1 MRKISLR
8 PDAKRSVM
16 LLSMAVVFFIFQ
28 ATELTGQQLA
38 FPTAEGSGRFATGGR
53 GGDVYEVT
61 NLNNS
66 GPGSIVDAVS
76 SGNRTI
82 VFRVSGTI
90 ALGDVIL
97 RPKSNTTIAG
107 QTAPGDGI
115 CIKGRIYLG
124 SVSDVVIRY
133 IRVRV
138 DAGAAN
144 SSGDAIDI
152 AKGTNIMIDHV
163 SASYARDEGISCQP
177 ESNKITVQWSIISE
191 ALTYENHGYG
201 SLVRGDFG
209 DEKTYHHNLYIHNQG
224 RNPRPGNYT
233 DSSADPEGLHFDFR
247 NNVVYNYGGSKAGYN
262 ADKTSVSRYNF
273 VGNAYIRGLESSG
286 GLAFRESSPVAYGY
300 FENNSINGV
309 IPEDPWSLVAF
320 DGFTAAQQEAYRSRS
335 YEIPMEPVITTSPH
349 QAKTEVLAIAG
360 ASLPQRDTID
370 KRLVLDVLNGTGQ
383 SIATTDD
390 QPEGAWPV
398 LNSSPAP
405 ADDDA
410 DGMPNDWEIAN
421 GLNKD
426 DPEDRNGIGE
436 GGYTHLENYLNSLTT
451 QHARFRAPSN
461 PATTLLDFTK
471 VKLTWEDNT
480 QNETGFSI
488 ERSTGDTENFLPIA
502 EVGANRTMYIDSL
515 LAEEMQYYYRVMAF
529 NEDQTSGYDGLASVR
544 TLGQASLPVQVS
556 GPSPGDQE
564 TLVESLP
571 TLRWDRSINADHYDI
586 YFGHEDPPPFL
597 TNQAETTFKP
607 GKLEKGRRYY
617 WRIDAKNSNGTT
629 TGQRWSFFVK
639 EGINAGQIAY
649 WKLDETEGT
658 TAADQGPFKLDGEL
672 KNMDPVS
679 WYPGKVNGALLFD
692 GIDDAMQVPHRDVLI
707 LSDES
712 FSLSAWIYTE
722 ILPEHAMVLFQ
733 KGSSSGE
740 GEIGSSGRW
749 LGIEIRGDTLQFAIN
764 DSIHESIV
772 TLENA
777 GSLLAF
783 SWSHVVAVRNAEDR
797 NLALYVNGELSS
809 SAPDE
814 TGSLSQED
822 DLHFGNNWTGTGP
835 FYGILDEISMYN
847 YALRDA
853 EVKALYALANNTPA
867 GSGNAFSPVRVFP
880 NPFRSSVTFTCSLAS
895 ESPVVLSIYTATGRM
910 VKTLVDQA
918 QGLGG
923 HQLTMDGSELEPGIY
938 LYEIQAGTGVHRGK
952 IIRMK

>member
-1 MRKISLR
+1 M
-8 PDAKRSVM
+8 M
-16 LLSMAVVFFIFQ
+16 LLSMAVVLFSFQ
-28 ATELTGQQLA
+28 ATALTGQQLA

-53 GGDVYEVT
+53 GGDVYEVS

-90 ALGDVIL
+90 ELGDVIL

-115 CIKGRIYLG
+115 CIKGRIYIG

-177 ESNKITVQWSIISE
+177 ESNMVTVQWSIISE
-191 ALTYENHGYG
+191 ALTFESHGYG
-201 SLVRGDFG
+201 SLVRGDYG

-233 DSSADPEGLHFDFR
+233 DSGTDPEGLHFDFR

-286 GLAFRESSPVAYGY
+286 GLAFRESSVVAYGY

-320 DGFTAAQQEAYRSRS
+320 DGFTAAQKEAYQSRS
-335 YEIPMEPVITTSPH
+335 YEIPMEPVITTSPD
-349 QAKTEVLAIAG
+349 QAKTEVLTIAG

-370 KRLVLDVLNGTGQ
+370 KRLVVNVLNGTGH

-405 ADDDA
+405 PDDDA

-436 GGYTHLENYLNSLTT
+436 GGYTYLENYLNSLTAK
-451 QHARFRAPSN
+451 HARFRAPSN
-461 PATTLLDFTK
+461 PETVLLDLTK

-480 QNETGFSI
+480 ENETGFSI

-502 EVGANRTMYIDSL
+502 EVGANRTIYIDSL
-515 LAEEMQYYYRVMAF
+515 LVEETQYYYRVMAF

-544 TLGQASLPVQVS
+544 TLGLTSLPLQVR
-556 GPSPGDQE
+556 GPSPEDQE

-571 TLRWDRSINADHYDI
+571 TLRWDRSLNADHYDI
-586 YFGHEDPPPFL
+586 YFGHEDPPPYL
-597 TNQAETTFKP
+597 TNQAETSFKP

-672 KNMDPVS
+672 MNMDPVS
-679 WYPGKVNGALLFD
+679 WYPGKVNGGLLFD
-692 GIDDAMQVPHRDVLI
+692 GIDDVMQVPHKDVLI

-722 ILPEHAMVLFQ
+722 ALPEHAMVLFQ

-740 GEIGSSGRW
+740 GETGNSGRW
-749 LGIEIRGDTLQFAIN
+749 LGLEIRGDTLRFAID
-764 DSIHESIV
+764 DSIHESIA
-772 TLENA
+772 TLQNT
-777 GSLLAF
+777 GSLLPF
-783 SWSHVVAVRNAEDR
+783 SWSHLVAVRNAEDR
-797 NLALYVNGELSS
+797 NLAMYVNGELSS

-814 TGSLSQED
+814 SGTLSQED
-822 DLHFGNNWTGTGP
+822 DLYFGNNRSGTGP

-853 EVKALYALANNTPA
+853 EVKALYALANNTPV
-867 GSGNAFSPVRVFP
+867 GSRNAFSPVQGYP
-880 NPFRSSVTFTCSLAS
+880 NPFRLSVTFNCHLAS
-895 ESPVVLSIYTATGRM
+895 DSPVVLNLYTATGRM
-910 VKTLVDQA
+910 VKTLVEQA
-918 QGLGG
+918 QGLGK
-923 HQLTMDGSELEPGIY
+923 HQLTVDGSELEPGIY
-938 LYEIQAGTGVHRGK
+938 LYEIQAGSAVHRGK
-952 IIRMK
+952 LIRMK